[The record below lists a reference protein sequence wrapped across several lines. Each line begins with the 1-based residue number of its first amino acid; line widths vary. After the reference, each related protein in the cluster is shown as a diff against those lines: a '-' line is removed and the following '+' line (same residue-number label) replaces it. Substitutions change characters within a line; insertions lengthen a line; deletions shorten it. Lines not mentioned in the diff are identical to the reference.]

1 MCLVSFP
8 DSQYGARTTREELGS
23 KVNIYTSLCCSGF
36 YTGGGWNFTIP
47 SPSPPPPPPPRN
59 LEIEYGYYC
68 GAINISY
75 LILHVTGIKYMKVC
89 P

>member
-23 KVNIYTSLCCSGF
+23 KVNIYTSLCCSGL
-36 YTGGGWNFTIP
+36 YTGGGGWNFTIP
-47 SPSPPPPPPPRN
+47 SPPRN

-68 GAINISY
+68 GTITVSY